1 MVLVIAAIGVLAV
14 TKSFDKIP
22 VIGGLFNKDEEIDM
36 NVPDTTNIPDTTD
49 IVDKDE
55 TNEATEENKPTEN
68 TEENNLDTNNQTDNT
83 TVSKPK
89 IIKKSGVVTAVE
101 DGSITIESN
110 SIIEKY
116 KINADLLANNNDIKE
131 DAEVNFEYE
140 DMDTEKVIFQ

>member
-22 VIGGLFNKDEEIDM
+22 VIGGLFNKDEETDM

-49 IVDKDE
+49 IVDEDE

-89 IIKKSGVVTAVE
+89 IIKKRV
-101 DGSITIESN
+101 SN
-110 SIIEKY
+110 SG
-116 KINADLLANNNDIKE
+116 
-131 DAEVNFEYE
+131 
-140 DMDTEKVIFQ
+140 